1 MLMANSIF
9 AQYSLW
15 TWGSNEYGQ
24 LGNDRP
30 EDEPLPVIVNEDGDW
45 EKIYSFYAIKKDG
58 TLWTWGGN
66 KINKINDNEDISIRL
81 FDDSKWKEIFTN
93 NSFTTYG
100 IKDDG
105 SLWSWGEWSNG
116 WRITEKA
123 ENNDENKFIQKP
135 FLIDS
140 THKWKSFS
148 FSTYMCSAIDEQGRL
163 YTWGVDSPNM
173 GIGKLDT
180 MIIDS
185 ITQIGNDSDWVKTNY
200 SGFHTIGLK
209 TDGSL
214 WVWGKDT
221 KPYFEERDKQYYEP
235 IKLGDFNCKDFT
247 TSADRPYDASLLVFI
262 DKENM
267 LQILNK
273 GLVLETI
280 LESNSS
286 LEFGKTDGS
295 CVALYGDSY
304 TAFLGHNMGLRFT
317 SLNNEEIVKTP
328 FIIDSEYGLNNL
340 KDIAQVRF
348 GFVAIDSNSNLI
360 GWGDN
365 TYGALTNGKS
375 SVYKEPI
382 NIMPD
387 KLFKD
392 ISCGATSSL
401 AIDEYGMMWVWG
413 DNSSN
418 RLGLKDVEKEIK
430 PVPINN
436 DTDWEK
442 VFALKNNNY
451 AIKKDGSLW
460 AWGYGYLGVG
470 GEEKLIS
477 EPTKVKEDGPWKKVH
492 STDNHTLALKEDGSL
507 WAWGLGKDAMGIEID
522 RALIPYKV
530 NDDND
535 WIDIIAG
542 SNYSIA
548 MKADSSVWG
557 WGKNRIGVFGTDP
570 LLVLSEPT
578 KIIPECTGEISTIV
592 GGKSSML
599 AKSLNN
605 KLYLISSGTC
615 SEMEFD
621 GEAPNS
627 FRYMQTNYNG
637 YNIVISEEGNLYNSL
652 SYYHS
657 RPEALDIKPLLF
669 EQFGEDNDWIK
680 ATIGDDHIIA
690 LRGDYITNVRE
701 PRKLVNAD
709 IYPNPSVSNINIDF
723 DSFYSNV
730 NVSIYDVYGK
740 LVLEDKSYNT
750 DRISINH
757 NLPRGAYILQCSDEN
772 DLIVDQVLVVE

>member
-1 MLMANSIF
+1 MFMTNSIF
-9 AQYSLW
+9 SQYSLW

-30 EDEPLPVIVNEDGDW
+30 EDEQLPVLVNKDGDW
-45 EKIYSFYAIKKDG
+45 DKVYSFYAIKKDG
-58 TLWTWGGN
+58 TLWTWGSNKVN
-66 KINKINDNEDISIRL
+66 KINNNEDISIRL

-100 IKDDG
+100 IKKDG

-116 WRITEKA
+116 WRITKYA
-123 ENNDENKFIQKP
+123 ENNEENKFIQKP

-140 THKWKSFS
+140 THRWKNFS

-163 YTWGVDSPNM
+163 YTWGVDSPKM

-185 ITQIGNDSDWVKTNY
+185 ITQVGNDSDWVKTNY
-200 SGFHTIGLK
+200 SYFHTIGLK

-214 WVWGKDT
+214 WMWGKDT
-221 KPYFEERDKQYYEP
+221 KPYFEEHDKQYYEP

-262 DKENM
+262 DKENK
-267 LQILNK
+267 LQSLNK
-273 GLVLETI
+273 GLVIETT
-280 LESNSS
+280 LKSNSS

-295 CVALYGDSY
+295 CVALYGDLY
-304 TAFLGHNMGLRFT
+304 TAFMGHNMGLRFT
-317 SLNNEEIVKTP
+317 SLINEEIVKTP

-360 GWGDN
+360 AWGDN
-365 TYGALTNGKS
+365 TYGALTDGKS

-392 ISCGATSSL
+392 ISCGPTSSL

-413 DNSSN
+413 DNSAN

-430 PVPINN
+430 PVLINN

-442 VFALKNNNY
+442 VFALKENSY

-470 GEEKLIS
+470 GAEYLVT
-477 EPTKVKEDGPWKKVH
+477 EPTRVKEDGPWEKVH

-507 WAWGLGKDAMGIEID
+507 WTWGLGKDVMGIEID
-522 RALIPYKV
+522 KAMIPYKV
-530 NDDND
+530 NEDND
-535 WIDIIAG
+535 WIEIIAG
-542 SNYSIA
+542 DGYSIA
-548 MKADSSVWG
+548 MKADSSLWG

-570 LLVLSEPT
+570 LLVLGEPT
-578 KIIPECTGEISTIV
+578 KIIPECTGEISSIV

-605 KLYLISSGTC
+605 NLYLISSGTC

-621 GEAPNS
+621 GEVPNS
-627 FRYMQTNYNG
+627 FRYMHTNYNG
-637 YNIVISEEGNLYNSL
+637 YNIVISDEGNLYNSL

-657 RPEALDIKPLLF
+657 RPIALDIKPLLF
-669 EQFGEDNDWIK
+669 EQFGEGNDWIK
-680 ATIGDDHIIA
+680 ATIGDNHIIA
-690 LRGDYITNVRE
+690 LRGDATSSIITNE
-701 PRKLVNAD
+701 LYEGFK
-709 IYPNPSVSNINIDF
+709 IYPNPTQDIINIGPK
-723 DSFYSNV
+723 YINE
-730 NVSIYDVYGK
+730 NIEIRTITGK
-740 LVLEDKSYNT
+740 LVLESKGTEIIDVSNLTSGVYLVKCGDKVT
-750 DRISINH
+750 KFIKD
-757 NLPRGAYILQCSDEN
+757 
-772 DLIVDQVLVVE
+772 